1 MTSLESSDIIHSMKK
16 IVPLIFIFFAL
27 ECACKAQ
34 SLVTFEEAVQN
45 SKKSLRDSK
54 VIYARK
60 LKTSPATIPN
70 GWAKFF
76 VVTERFSGKPY
87 EGIFYESDIFV
98 VKDNV
103 LFHDAYIDSADY
115 GMDEQEKF
123 AGGQAKHL
131 YIENKSRGLGRPEDT
146 VNLFYHSALQNQIEN
161 IRIQPFVCFVY
172 DFNKDGYDDIVELD
186 YANITIYNGVP
197 MENETTFLFY
207 SFWNNI
213 YFGED
218 WEHEWTSAEQAPEF
232 VIFNGRRGI
241 KLYGNVLLDAKKHS
255 DDRLRKGQWLFFY
268 FDKNKNA
275 FLRDESASSSELEDV
290 HGSEAF
296 FADYGLD
303 FNALDREL
311 NLQQIQNLCP
321 ASLRVLRNAIY
332 ARHGRT
338 FKSEDL
344 QALFNEYPWYEAS
357 PTYTD
362 SLLTATDKH
371 NIALIKQVEENPKK
385 TSLYLEQ
392 TMFDSKIPQTLFSS
406 NHREMYMAKYN
417 YKRCEISRAEEA
429 TKGMATYLFLAS
441 PPIYDFGMVDESF
454 HDSEIIFEQRRGQC
468 KPDNSRDR
476 ITYFEALYI
485 LCGNENVRN
494 PKNNIQTEHY
504 LTGKE
509 LLDLEKS
516 IREMKAKESR
526 KKKLFDFSPY

>member
-1 MTSLESSDIIHSMKK
+1 MTRLENIDTIHGMKK

-45 SKKSLRDSK
+45 SKKSLQTSK

-60 LKTSPATIPN
+60 LKTSPATTPN

-76 VVTERFSGKPY
+76 VVTESFRGKPY
-87 EGIFYESDIFV
+87 EGISYESSIFV

-103 LFHDAYIDSADY
+103 LFHDGFIDSADY
-115 GMDEQEKF
+115 GMDEQEQF

-131 YIENKSRGLGRPEDT
+131 YIENKSRGLGRPEET
-146 VNLFYHSALQNQIEN
+146 VNLFYNSALQNQIEN
-161 IRIQPFVCFVY
+161 IRIQPFVCFIY
-172 DFNKDGYDDIVELD
+172 DFNKDGYDDIITLD
-186 YANITIYNGVP
+186 YANITMYDGAP
-197 MENETTFLFY
+197 TENQIRYLFY
-207 SFWNNI
+207 SFWENI
-213 YFGED
+213 YFGDD

-241 KLYGNVLLDAKKHS
+241 KVYGS
-255 DDRLRKGQWLFFY
+255 ILRNGEREMGWLFFY
-268 FDKNKNA
+268 FDKNKNC
-275 FLRDESASSSELEDV
+275 FLRDESASSSELESV
-290 HGSEAF
+290 HGSENF

-311 NLQQIQNLCP
+311 NLQQIQNVCT

-344 QALFNEYPWYEAS
+344 QSLFNEYPWYEPS
-357 PTYTD
+357 PAYSD

-392 TMFDSKIPQTLFSS
+392 TMFDSKIPQTGFSS
-406 NHREMYMAKYN
+406 NRREMYMAKYDL
-417 YKRCEISRAEEA
+417 RCHEIAMAETA
-429 TKGMATYLFLAS
+429 TKGMAAYLFMTSEPLFDLS
-441 PPIYDFGMVDESF
+441 VIDESF
-454 HDSEIIFEQRRGQC
+454 HDSEIEFEQRYGQC
-468 KPDNSRDR
+468 KPDKSYDS
-476 ITYFEALYI
+476 ISYFEALLI
-485 LCGNENVRN
+485 LCGNEMENVRN
-494 PKNNIQTEHY
+494 LKINIQTKHH

-509 LLDLEKS
+509 LLDLQKS
-516 IREMKAKESR
+516 IRKMKAEEER
-526 KKKLFDFSPY
+526 KKQRFTFPLLQS

>member
-1 MTSLESSDIIHSMKK
+1 MTSLESSDTIHSMKK

-103 LFHDAYIDSADY
+103 LFYDAYIDSADY
-115 GMDEQEKF
+115 GMDEQEQF

-131 YIENKSRGLGRPEDT
+131 YIENKSLGNQEDT
-146 VNLFYHSALQNQIEN
+146 VNLFYNSALQNQIEN

-197 MENETTFLFY
+197 TENQTTSLFY
-207 SFWNNI
+207 SFWEGI
-213 YFGED
+213 HFGKD

-232 VIFNGRRGI
+232 VIFNGRKGI
-241 KLYGNVLLDAKKHS
+241 KVYGS
-255 DDRLRKGQWLFFY
+255 ILRNGEREMGWLFFY
-268 FDKNKNA
+268 FDKNKNC
-275 FLRDESASSSELEDV
+275 FLRDKSTSSSDLEGV

-303 FNALDREL
+303 FDALDRML
-311 NLQQIQNLCP
+311 DLRQIQDLCP
-321 ASLRVLRNAIY
+321 VSLRVLRNAVY

-344 QALFNEYPWYEAS
+344 QSLFNEYPWYEANPAYS
-357 PTYTD
+357 D

-385 TSLYLEQ
+385 TALHLEQ
-392 TMFDSKIPQTLFSS
+392 TMFDSEIPRTGFTSDRS
-406 NHREMYMAKYN
+406 EIYMAKYN